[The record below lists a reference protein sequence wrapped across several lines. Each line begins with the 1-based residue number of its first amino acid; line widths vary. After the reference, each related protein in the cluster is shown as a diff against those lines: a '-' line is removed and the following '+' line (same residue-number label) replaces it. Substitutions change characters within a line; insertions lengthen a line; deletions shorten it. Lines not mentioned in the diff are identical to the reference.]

1 MTPTVILLIVD
12 GGCGLVITFVA
23 SSPSDRPTD
32 RPAVVSTVA
41 WTLQLS
47 VRHIAV
53 LLSSDRFTIACS
65 FSCSLFSILHPR
77 GLLSIF
83 SVHVVNKSLE
93 FTINRTLIKLFRA
106 IPPDVIKECC
116 WFFDITDTML
126 LIAKRKMIFLRE
138 YFNSERGL

>member
-1 MTPTVILLIVD
+1 MRSRDYFRRII
-12 GGCGLVITFVA
+12 A
-23 SSPSDRPTD
+23 ERPTD

-83 SVHVVNKSLE
+83 SVHVVNKTQE
-93 FTINRTLIKLFRA
+93 KIIGIYNK
-106 IPPDVIKECC
+106 
-116 WFFDITDTML
+116 
-126 LIAKRKMIFLRE
+126 
-138 YFNSERGL
+138 